1 MHAGTRCCRHAGPS
15 ASDCIPERGRRSL
28 LQVCSCCGRLWLCR
42 HRRLGRRSSHLRHM
56 HRQPPILLPCQG
68 ARSPRRRLSQY
79 EDTCVVQSWKW
90 ARTRLTL
97 PRPPFRPYGQTE
109 ELLESGILRDEGE
122 DEVAAQDQPIAGQQ
136 PKRQLVLDKAH
147 AKVIHDRAKF
157 VPLPTFQRTDGTTCI
172 RLSAEPHA
180 AAPCTHW

>member
-1 MHAGTRCCRHAGPS
+1 MPRRSQPTS
-15 ASDCIPERGRRSL
+15 AALPVRGRVRCAEL
-28 LQVCSCCGRLWLCR
+28 DVG
-42 HRRLGRRSSHLRHM
+42 SHTADLA
-56 HRQPPILLPCQG
+56 PP
-68 ARSPRRRLSQY
+68 
-79 EDTCVVQSWKW
+79 T
-90 ARTRLTL
+90 
-97 PRPPFRPYGQTE
+97 FRPYGQTE

-157 VPLPTFQRTDGTTCI
+157 VPLPTFERTDGTTCI